1 MFVVKRKTLKYFYC
15 FESLTRSAVQS
26 VKKFF
31 FSMNFQGARIEEI
44 NSLPE
49 YQANLAKMKVL
60 SMDKLSKLTISRNRK
75 SIIQSDHSE

>member
-1 MFVVKRKTLKYFYC
+1 
-15 FESLTRSAVQS
+15 
-26 VKKFF
+26 
-31 FSMNFQGARIEEI
+31 MNFQGARIEEI

-75 SIIQSDHSE
+75 SIRQSDHSE